1 MGRSSGRPW
10 PPAARQV
17 TFQAGRDTIPARD
30 VVAHLSGKA
39 GALAD
44 MEVAVRSTMM
54 DVPLTVTGIMRYGTA
69 LYGGREVVTCTGDGT
84 RRQTYA
90 HTGARAARLANA
102 LRALGV
108 DGDQRVATLM
118 WNNAE
123 HLEAYLAIPS
133 MGAVLHTLN
142 LRLDPGQL
150 TYIANHAADDIII
163 CNDTLV
169 PLLAQVL
176 PQADTVRH
184 VVVTGPADTLAAHAD
199 KLARPGVQVH
209 SYEELLAAAGETFD
223 WPDLDERSA
232 AAMCYTSG
240 TTGMPKGVVYS
251 HRSAYLHSMG
261 VCTGN
266 SLGMS
271 EHDRVLPVVPM
282 FHANAWG
289 LAYAAI
295 MSGADLI
302 MPDRFLQPE
311 PLARLIEAERPTLAG
326 AVPTIWNGLL
336 QHVRAHG
343 GDLSSLRMVP
353 CGGSAV
359 PRSLMEAFE
368 KELGVRIVQAWG
380 MTETSPIGS
389 VAHPPAGTPADEAW
403 RYRDTAGRL
412 VCGVEARLVGDSGAV
427 LPYDGTAVGE
437 IEVRG
442 PWVTGAYYKDDD
454 PGKFH
459 DGWLRTGD
467 VGTIDPLGFVTLTDR
482 AKDVIKSGGEWIS
495 SMELE
500 NAIMAHPDVMEAAVI
515 GVPDD
520 KWGER
525 PLAAVVLRD
534 GASVTP
540 AELRDFL
547 SGRLP
552 RWQLPERWSFI
563 AEVPKTSVG
572 KFAKTRMR
580 EAYAHGD
587 YQVVEAR

>member
-1 MGRSSGRPW
+1 M
-10 PPAARQV
+10 
-17 TFQAGRDTIPARD
+17 
-30 VVAHLSGKA
+30 
-39 GALAD
+39 
-44 MEVAVRSTMM
+44 RSTMM

-90 HTGARAARLANA
+90 YTGARAARLANA
-102 LRALGV
+102 LRTLGV

-184 VVVTGPADTLAAHAD
+184 VVVTGPAEALAAHAG

-209 SYEELLAAAGETFD
+209 SYEELLAAAPETFD

-515 GVPDD
+515 GVPDE

-563 AEVPKTSVG
+563 GEVPKTSVG

>member
-1 MGRSSGRPW
+1 
-10 PPAARQV
+10 
-17 TFQAGRDTIPARD
+17 
-30 VVAHLSGKA
+30 
-39 GALAD
+39 

-54 DVPLTVTGIMRYGTA
+54 DVPLTVTAIMQYGTR

-90 HTGARAARLANA
+90 YTGARAARLASA

-150 TYIANHAADDIII
+150 TYIANHAADDVIV
-163 CNDTLV
+163 CDDTLV

-184 VVVTGPADTLAAHAD
+184 VAVTGPPEAVAAHAE

-271 EHDRVLPVVPM
+271 EQDRVLPVVPM

-289 LAYAAI
+289 LPYAAI

-389 VAHPPAGTPADEAW
+389 VAHPPANTPADEAW

-412 VCGVEARLVGDSGAV
+412 VCGVEARLVGDSGVA
-427 LPYDGTAVGE
+427 LPHDGTAVGE

-454 PGKFH
+454 PGKFD

-467 VGTIDPLGFVTLTDR
+467 VGTIDPLGFVILTDR

-515 GVPDD
+515 GVADE

-547 SGRLP
+547 ADRLP

-580 EAYAHGD
+580 DAYARGD
-587 YQVVEAR
+587 YQVIEAR

>member
-1 MGRSSGRPW
+1 
-10 PPAARQV
+10 
-17 TFQAGRDTIPARD
+17 
-30 VVAHLSGKA
+30 
-39 GALAD
+39 
-44 MEVAVRSTMM
+44 
-54 DVPLTVTGIMRYGTA
+54 
-69 LYGGREVVTCTGDGT
+69 
-84 RRQTYA
+84 
-90 HTGARAARLANA
+90 
-102 LRALGV
+102 
-108 DGDQRVATLM
+108 
-118 WNNAE
+118 
-123 HLEAYLAIPS
+123 
-133 MGAVLHTLN
+133 
-142 LRLDPGQL
+142 
-150 TYIANHAADDIII
+150 
-163 CNDTLV
+163 
-169 PLLAQVL
+169 
-176 PQADTVRH
+176 
-184 VVVTGPADTLAAHAD
+184 
-199 KLARPGVQVH
+199 
-209 SYEELLAAAGETFD
+209 
-223 WPDLDERSA
+223 
-232 AAMCYTSG
+232 
-240 TTGMPKGVVYS
+240 
-251 HRSAYLHSMG
+251 
-261 VCTGN
+261 
-266 SLGMS
+266 
-271 EHDRVLPVVPM
+271 
-282 FHANAWG
+282 
-289 LAYAAI
+289 
-295 MSGADLI
+295 
-302 MPDRFLQPE
+302 
-311 PLARLIEAERPTLAG
+311 
-326 AVPTIWNGLL
+326 
-336 QHVRAHG
+336 
-343 GDLSSLRMVP
+343 
-353 CGGSAV
+353 
-359 PRSLMEAFE
+359 
-368 KELGVRIVQAWG
+368 VRIVQAWG

-515 GVPDD
+515 GVPDE

-563 AEVPKTSVG
+563 GEVPKTSVG

-580 EAYAHGD
+580 EGYAHGD

>member
-1 MGRSSGRPW
+1 M
-10 PPAARQV
+10 
-17 TFQAGRDTIPARD
+17 
-30 VVAHLSGKA
+30 
-39 GALAD
+39 
-44 MEVAVRSTMM
+44 RSTMM
-54 DVPLTVTGIMRYGTA
+54 DVPLTVTAIMRYGTTA
-69 LYGGREVVTCTGDGT
+69 YADGEVVTLTAAGS
-84 RRQTYA
+84 RRQTYGM
-90 HTGARAARLANA
+90 TGARVAKLANA

-142 LRLDPGQL
+142 LRLDPQVIG
-150 TYIANHAADDIII
+150 YIADHAGDDVVIV
-163 CNDTLV
+163 DATLV
-169 PLLAQVL
+169 PLLAKVL
-176 PQADTVRH
+176 PHAPAIKH
-184 VVVTGPADTLAAHAD
+184 VIVTAAEGETEFVPPAELAA
-199 KLARPGVQVH
+199 LGRTVH
-209 SYEELLAAAGETFD
+209 SYEALLAAQPAAFD
-223 WPDLDERSA
+223 WPDVDEHSA

-251 HRSAYLHSMG
+251 HRSMHLHSMA
-261 VCTGN
+261 VC
-266 SLGMS
+266 MS
-271 EHDRVLPVVPM
+271 SVFGLSDIDRVLPVVPM

-289 LAYAAI
+289 LPYAA
-295 MSGADLI
+295 MLAGSALI

-311 PLARLIEAERPTLAG
+311 PLVRLIEAERPTVAG

-343 GDLSSLRMVP
+343 GDLSSLRLVP

-359 PRSLMEAFE
+359 PHSLIEAYE
-368 KELGVRIVQAWG
+368 KELGVTILQAWG
-380 MTETSPIGS
+380 MTETSPLGS
-389 VAHPPAGTPADEAW
+389 VARPPAGLPEDQAW
-403 RYRDTAGRL
+403 QYRDTAGRL
-412 VCGVEARLVGDSGAV
+412 MCQVEHRLIGEGSVE
-427 LPYDGTAVGE
+427 LPCDGEAVGE

-442 PWVTGAYYKDDD
+442 PWVTGSYYKDDD
-454 PGKFH
+454 PAKFR

-467 VGTIDPLGFVTLTDR
+467 VGKIDALGYVTLTDR

-500 NAIMAHPDVMEAAVI
+500 NALMAHPAIAEAAVI
-515 GVPDD
+515 GVTDE

-525 PLAAVVLRD
+525 PLAAVVLAE
-534 GASVTP
+534 GATASA
-540 AELRDFL
+540 AELRAFL
-547 SGRLP
+547 AERVP

-580 EAYAHGD
+580 DAYASGE
-587 YQVVEAR
+587 YEVIETR